1 MAPAAGTF
9 PPTAP
14 AFRRKNP
21 RWKQRASGPHRR
33 KRTQAEG
40 AAARALGPSAGAG
53 GGCPAG
59 KRRSPVT
66 ASTEAGQ
73 GGPRR
78 GRREAPTIF
87 PPPHPDRA
95 GGGLP
100 EKAAAGRTRQQS
112 EGEVDPGPAPL
123 SPYALGAGSGW
134 KAKCAAERQG
144 AAGSGGRRL
153 QSPPRQRTDAAAT
166 AAAPGASAPR
176 SARPAA
182 AITAAVRGHRRC
194 RRRVPK
200 RRGPAQASL
209 LASSRRRTDQS
220 EAALPW
226 VGGWG
231 VMKSLL
237 RVRGRHAVVA

>member
-1 MAPAAGTF
+1 M
-9 PPTAP
+9 
-14 AFRRKNP
+14 
-21 RWKQRASGPHRR
+21 
-33 KRTQAEG
+33 
-40 AAARALGPSAGAG
+40 
-53 GGCPAG
+53 
-59 KRRSPVT
+59 
-66 ASTEAGQ
+66 
-73 GGPRR
+73 
-78 GRREAPTIF
+78 
-87 PPPHPDRA
+87 
-95 GGGLP
+95 
-100 EKAAAGRTRQQS
+100 
-112 EGEVDPGPAPL
+112 DPGPAPL

-209 LASSRRRTDQS
+209 LASSGRRTDQS

-231 VMKSLL
+231 GDEELTA
-237 RVRGRHAVVA
+237 RARAARGCGVGLPRGGITRTARGGVQHALGGGSGLCACAHVAVVAVGSRWWGSGSGGFLRAARRGERLLAVSRWRCGSGVQGMGER